1 MGGPRDPALVVSV
14 CGRVVVAAR
23 SALELGE
30 GLVAAGDERLAREG
44 GVCDCGAGEEGGG
57 AGEREREAARMPPE
71 VHSLTA
77 TVAPAARRA
86 LARGAPTRPRDQPCG
101 GAFACDDA
109 GGDGGTG
116 KVAR

>member
-1 MGGPRDPALVVSV
+1 
-14 CGRVVVAAR
+14 
-23 SALELGE
+23 
-30 GLVAAGDERLAREG
+30 
-44 GVCDCGAGEEGGG
+44 
-57 AGEREREAARMPPE
+57 MPPE